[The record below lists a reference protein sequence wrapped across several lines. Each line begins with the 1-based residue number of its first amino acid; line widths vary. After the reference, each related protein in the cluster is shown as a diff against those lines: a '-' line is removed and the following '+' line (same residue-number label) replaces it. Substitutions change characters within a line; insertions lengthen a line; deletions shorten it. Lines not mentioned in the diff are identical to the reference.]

1 VPKREHKESK
11 VGRPVAK
18 MLNNRNKARQAVVEA
33 NVRLCDFMILTL
45 HQSAISVLVLRIE
58 QSSKS

>member
-1 VPKREHKESK
+1 MPKREHKESK

-18 MLNNRNKARQAVVEA
+18 TLNNRNKARQAAVEA

-45 HQSAISVLVLRIE
+45 HQSITVLVLRIE